1 MSMKK
6 LAWIGLAGV
15 LLVAL
20 LAAMLFAAYLVF
32 ELPQELGKVTVNG
45 EVLNLHGAHA
55 GHWLLATLIVLLAL
69 LIVTLVVALIALLA
83 LIVPIVLVPLGLA
96 VGAVGVGLLLSPL
109 LLLIWWLWKRK
120 GKAETIT
127 E

>member
-1 MSMKK
+1 MRQ

-15 LLVAL
+15 LLVTL

-69 LIVTLVVALIALLA
+69 LIVMVVVPLVALLA
-83 LIVPIVLVPLGLA
+83 LTVPILLVPLGLA
-96 VGAVGVGLLLSPL
+96 VGALGVGLLLSPL
-109 LLLIWWLWKRK
+109 ILLIWWLWKPK
-120 GKAETIT
+120 SKAGTMPP
-127 E
+127 